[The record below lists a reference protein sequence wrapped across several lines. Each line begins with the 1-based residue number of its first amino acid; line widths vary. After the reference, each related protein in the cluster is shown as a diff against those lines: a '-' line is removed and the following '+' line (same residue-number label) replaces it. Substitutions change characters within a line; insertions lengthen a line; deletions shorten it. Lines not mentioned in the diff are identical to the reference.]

1 MKINKEVKQLKIK
14 NKDSNKI
21 LNLNKVK
28 FKIQL
33 NKRIKQVK

>member
-1 MKINKEVKQLKIK
+1 MKMKINKEVKQLKIK

-28 FKIQL
+28 FKIHL
-33 NKRIKQVK
+33 NKRIK

>member
-1 MKINKEVKQLKIK
+1 MKMKINKEVKQLKIK

-33 NKRIKQVK
+33 NKRIK